1 MKKKK
6 SRTIFLQFFFFYSSI
21 LEIQVT
27 FSCEIGGI
35 KININFLHSSIKT
48 FADVDVV
55 AAGTLWQMKRK
66 QVGKVEKFNDIE
78 RKKSEQ
84 EEGNAFDIIG
94 IKWQVKFPIYEI
106 KKKNIQDFVW
116 EPPEE
121 KILDCF

>member
-1 MKKKK
+1 
-6 SRTIFLQFFFFYSSI
+6 
-21 LEIQVT
+21 
-27 FSCEIGGI
+27 
-35 KININFLHSSIKT
+35 
-48 FADVDVV
+48 
-55 AAGTLWQMKRK
+55 MKRK